1 MNKIMVNGVIASVFV
16 ATSFSSAL
24 ISSAWAGGI
33 LQRSIGAAPATLD
46 PQKITTQWE
55 NAFTREMFEGLV
67 VQNND
72 NTIVGALAEK
82 WVVSDGGKTY
92 TFTLRDAKWSDGQS
106 ITAHDVVYS
115 YRRLFNPKTGVRNT
129 GGMGIIANAGAVQQG
144 KKPITDLGVKAID
157 SKTVQITLAVPRPFF
172 LDILVG
178 GMGYIVPKHAI
189 EKHGNQWTRAENIVV
204 GSAFKLSERLPNAS
218 ISLTKNTNYWN
229 GANVSLDGVKYHIL
243 QQPSTALLRYRAGDI
258 HMTESIPGNQYAKVS
273 QEFGKQ
279 LHIAPS
285 TGLYF
290 YVFNNQAITD
300 LRVRKA
306 LSLAV
311 NRDIIVDKVLK
322 NGVRKTH
329 KIVAPAVTNHNQ
341 TAILDYHAL
350 PMSKRLAQAKQLL
363 QSAGYG
369 KDKPFSIEISYNT
382 SDDNKRIAV
391 AIGSM
396 WKQLGVNVTYA
407 NNEARAHFGKLA
419 MGQYQ
424 VARVG
429 FGGVPYDSSMM
440 LGLFKTGSRFNHAK
454 FSHPDFDK
462 YFDGANREMDIKKR
476 ADLLGK
482 AEQVALDNHA
492 IIPIYHDVVP
502 QLVSPKVTGYSAN
515 TLATQ
520 RSAHLGLK

>member
-1 MNKIMVNGVIASVFV
+1 MKKIWLRGAVASAVVVTSMNLAV
-16 ATSFSSAL
+16 
-24 ISSAWAGGI
+24 AGGI
-33 LQRSIGAAPATLD
+33 LQRSIGAAPQTLD

-72 NTIVGALAEK
+72 NTIVGALAQK
-82 WVVSDGGKTY
+82 WTMSDDGKTY
-92 TFTLRDAKWSDGQS
+92 TFTLRDAKWSDGKPL
-106 ITAHDVVYS
+106 TADDVVYS

-129 GGMGIIANAGAVQQG
+129 GGMGVIANAGDVQQG
-144 KKPITDLGVKAID
+144 KKPLTDLGVKALD
-157 SKTVQITLAVPRPFF
+157 AKTVQITLAVARPFF

-189 EKHGNQWTRAENIVV
+189 EKHGNDWTRPENIVV
-204 GSAFKLSERLPNAS
+204 GSAFKLTERLAGAS
-218 ISLTKNTNYWN
+218 LTFTKNTQYWN

-258 HMTESIPGNQYAKVS
+258 HMNESIPGNQFAKV
-273 QEFGKQ
+273 QKEFAKQ
-279 LHIAPS
+279 LHVAPS

-290 YVFNNQAITD
+290 YVFNNQSITD
-300 LRVRKA
+300 VRVRKA

-311 NRDIIVDKVLK
+311 NRDIIVDKILR
-322 NGVRKTH
+322 NGVSKTR

-341 TAILDYHAL
+341 TAVLDYHAM
-350 PMSKRLAQAKQLL
+350 PMSKRLEQAKKLL
-363 QSAGYG
+363 QSAGYSQ
-369 KDKPFSIEISYNT
+369 DKPFPIEISYNT

-391 AIGSM
+391 AIGGM
-396 WKQLGVNVTYA
+396 WQQLGGVKVTYA
-407 NNEARAHFGKLA
+407 NTEARAHFGKLA
-419 MGQYQ
+419 MGKYQ

-440 LGLFKTGSRFNHAK
+440 LSLFRTGSRFNHAK

-462 YFDGANREMDIKKR
+462 YFDMAGKEMDIKKR

-482 AEQVALDNHA
+482 AEQVVLDNHA